1 LGVNSAPAT
10 PPTTPKGMSKTLQSG
25 HHPFDNNPVGPA
37 QNPGGRGA
45 GPLRR
50 RQADEDLSRHQRKAM
65 RNRLSHL
72 RPILD
77 YLGALYWIFSL
88 VMLVPLVVGL
98 SAGSGGPGVW
108 PWCFVIPSALGML
121 LGILLKRRVGLQPLS
136 GRASMLVCVLGWI
149 TVSVLGALPFWL
161 GLGMRFLDA
170 YFETVSGFTTTGI
183 TLLTGLD
190 QLPPSIIFWRSFIQ
204 WLGGLGI
211 LTFFLVVYFS
221 AGPAHRLF
229 SAESHKVFSKRLAP
243 GLFSTLKM
251 LWAMYAAFTA
261 LIAVLL
267 SLEGMSSFDAIN
279 HALTSLATGGF
290 SPHDASIGY
299 FEQQGYRHFVLIEYT
314 VVLGMLLGGTSFLVH
329 YRLLTGNVRSLWD
342 NLEMRLWWTLVTGAT
357 VLVAGEHYLRVT
369 QEGLSDTFRHSLFQ
383 VVSIVTTTGF
393 ATRDIRS
400 PYFAALSKQVFL
412 ILMVVGGC
420 VGSTSGGIKVLR
432 IGVLFKMVDR
442 QVRRVIHG
450 PSATTLVVVDSQ
462 VVPTEELRRIA
473 AVFFAWIVLL
483 AVGSGVTAALSNL
496 GPLESA
502 SGMFSALGNIGPC
515 YISVQ
520 QMTQLHPVVKVTYI
534 LGMLAGRLE
543 ILPILLLFSR
553 KAWS

>member
-1 LGVNSAPAT
+1 
-10 PPTTPKGMSKTLQSG
+10 
-25 HHPFDNNPVGPA
+25 
-37 QNPGGRGA
+37 
-45 GPLRR
+45 
-50 RQADEDLSRHQRKAM
+50 M

-77 YLGALYWIFSL
+77 YLGALFWIFSF
-88 VMLVPLVVGL
+88 VMLVPLVVL
-98 SAGSGGPGVW
+98 VHSVRAGNPEV
-108 PWCFVIPSALGML
+108 PVWCFVIPAALGL
-121 LGILLKRRVGLQPLS
+121 SLGILLKRRVGFRPLS

-149 TVSVLGALPFWL
+149 MVSALGALPFWL

-183 TLLTGLD
+183 TMLTGLD
-190 QLPPSIIFWRSFIQ
+190 ELPRSILFWRSFIQ

-211 LTFFLVVYFS
+211 LTFFLVVFFS
-221 AGPAHRLF
+221 AGSTDRLF
-229 SAESHKVFSKRLAP
+229 TAESHKVFSRRLAP

-251 LWAMYAAFTA
+251 LWAIYAAFTA

-267 SLEGMSSFDAIN
+267 TLEGVSSFDAVT
-279 HALTSLATGGF
+279 HALTTLATGGY
-290 SPHDASIGY
+290 STHDASIGY
-299 FEQQGYRHFVLIEYT
+299 FQQQGYRHFVLIEYT
-314 VVLGMLLGGTSFLVH
+314 VVLGMLLGGISFLVH

-342 NLEMRLWWTLVTGAT
+342 NLEMRLWWTFVIGAT
-357 VLVAGEHYLRVT
+357 VLVAGEHFLTVGRGSPAETV
-369 QEGLSDTFRHSLFQ
+369 RHSLFQ
-383 VVSIVTTTGF
+383 VVSILTTTGF

-432 IGVLFKMVDR
+432 IGVLFKMVGR
-442 QVRRVIHG
+442 QVRRLIHG
-450 PSATTLVVVDSQ
+450 PSATTLVVVDAE

-483 AVGSGVTAALSNL
+483 AVGSGVTALFSDL

-520 QMTQLHPVVKVTYI
+520 QMAQLHVVVKVTYI